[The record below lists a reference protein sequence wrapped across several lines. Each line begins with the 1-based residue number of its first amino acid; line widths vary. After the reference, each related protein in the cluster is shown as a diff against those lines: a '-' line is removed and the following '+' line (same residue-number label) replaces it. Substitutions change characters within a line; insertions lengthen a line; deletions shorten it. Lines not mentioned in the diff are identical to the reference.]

1 MWYLVV
7 RLKIDGTN
15 KLYFWIT
22 FGNGVGVCTSI
33 FKTVNEFGDISWQ
46 VSLNIKKQWEIQNFV
61 YLFPNT
67 KLQSV
72 DTNLVIVYVLL
83 NSGIWK
89 FLYLN
94 IQFYKTTISYIA
106 KYLVVYITYFCLKHF
121 GDKWIGDHIHLATK
135 KYYYSPK
142 KIIRITFLTV
152 PIIRKLVWQS
162 ISLKTIQ
169 NVFFFLGSNKS
180 FECTC
185 NSHFVSWKPFFT
197 LLIILQRNKTLII
210 CIFIAYRS
218 IDMQL
223 PPY

>member
-1 MWYLVV
+1 M
-7 RLKIDGTN
+7 G
-15 KLYFWIT
+15 
-22 FGNGVGVCTSI
+22 
-33 FKTVNEFGDISWQ
+33 
-46 VSLNIKKQWEIQNFV
+46 IQNFV
-61 YLFPNT
+61 YLFANT

-89 FLYLN
+89 F
-94 IQFYKTTISYIA
+94 YIWIYNSI
-106 KYLVVYITYFCLKHF
+106 KPQYHIMRKIYLVVYIAYFCLKHF

-197 LLIILQRNKTLII
+197 LLIILQRNKKLII
-210 CIFIAYRS
+210 CIFIAHGS

>member
-1 MWYLVV
+1 M
-7 RLKIDGTN
+7 G
-15 KLYFWIT
+15 
-22 FGNGVGVCTSI
+22 
-33 FKTVNEFGDISWQ
+33 
-46 VSLNIKKQWEIQNFV
+46 
-61 YLFPNT
+61 NT
-67 KLQSV
+67 KFCVSFSQH
-72 DTNLVIVYVLL
+72 
-83 NSGIWK
+83 
-89 FLYLN
+89 
-94 IQFYKTTISYIA
+94 KTTKFWYKFSHSICFCFIA
-106 KYLVVYITYFCLKHF
+106 FWNLEILYRIYNSIRPQYHILRKIYLVVYITYFFLKHF

-135 KYYYSPK
+135 KYYYGPK

-197 LLIILQRNKTLII
+197 LLIILQRNKKLII
-210 CIFIAYRS
+210 CIFIAYGS

-223 PPY
+223 RAVLDSIRPLSRHLNMHLILHFEF

>member
-1 MWYLVV
+1 M
-7 RLKIDGTN
+7 G
-15 KLYFWIT
+15 
-22 FGNGVGVCTSI
+22 
-33 FKTVNEFGDISWQ
+33 
-46 VSLNIKKQWEIQNFV
+46 
-61 YLFPNT
+61 NT
-67 KLQSV
+67 KLCVSFSQHKTTKCWYKFSHSICFIEFW
-72 DTNLVIVYVLL
+72 NLEI
-83 NSGIWK
+83 
-89 FLYLN
+89 LYLN
-94 IQFYKTTISYIA
+94 IQFYKTTISYLA
-106 KYLVVYITYFCLKHF
+106 KDLPRIYLVVYIAYFCLKHF

-197 LLIILQRNKTLII
+197 LLIILQRNKKLII
-210 CIFIAYRS
+210 CIFIAHGS